1 MHEGPVV
8 VFAGGGTGGHLY
20 PALALAEELVRQ
32 RPDVRPF
39 FIGARRGIEARV
51 LPERGIEHRLL
62 PVRGVERGKWW
73 SNLAV
78 PFALASSLAT
88 TIGIHRRIRPE
99 LVVVTGGYAG
109 APAGLV
115 AAGLGTPLVL
125 QEQNAWP
132 GVTTRF
138 LSRWAAQIHLAFPEA
153 LAELPPRA
161 RRVAQVSGCPIRALP
176 DATPDRHDA
185 LVGLGLDP
193 QQRLLLLIG
202 GSQGSLALNDLML
215 EAVRSATAGNQALL
229 DGWQLL
235 WMTGPVHHASI
246 VVELAALGDPAWV
259 RAVPYIED
267 VPLVLGVTDLALSR
281 AGAMTTA
288 EISAWGVSAI
298 LVPLPT
304 AAANHQERN
313 ARALQQAGAAI
324 HLEQEGLTAGTL
336 WSTIAG
342 LAGDRQALA
351 TMSERARER
360 SRPDATSLIV
370 REIVGLL
377 PDPPSEGVRTIDPGS
392 GSTREQ
398 DLRASNE
405 QDLQLSNEWDLPRLS
420 NEGRI
425 HFMGV
430 GGAGMCAL
438 AELFVKHGGSVS
450 GCDIRVGS
458 TTDRLRTMDV
468 EIHEGHEASHVEGA
482 VALVVSAAV
491 PADHPEVRAALEQGI
506 PVFKRAEALGQWVNR
521 GRVLAVAGTH
531 GKTST
536 TAMTTEI
543 LAAAGMDPTGF
554 VGGRV
559 PAWGGNLRSGGDLYV
574 VEADEYDRSFLELKP
589 TVAVVTNVE
598 ADHIDT
604 YGALEGIMDA
614 FKEFLDGLS
623 RDGYVVICTDDP
635 GASGLVT
642 DLAPDLASRV
652 VTYGLESGAQ
662 VRAVDVE
669 ASPAGMVFR
678 VIEDGVDR
686 GAFRLPV
693 PGVHNLRN
701 ALGAATA
708 ARCLG
713 VDWDAVRE
721 GLTAYRG
728 VERRFDTVGL
738 ERDILIV
745 DDYAHHPSE
754 IQATLA
760 AARGAHPDRRIV
772 AVFQPHLFTRTRD
785 FAEEFGQA
793 LAEADSIWV
802 TDVFPAREAPIEG
815 VTGEMVA
822 LAAGRAGGNVHYHA
836 DVETLADAVLTE
848 LASGDL
854 LLTMGAGSIDNVA
867 REVMAR
873 LEETSHA

>member
-20 PALALAEELVRQ
+20 PALALAEELERQ

-39 FIGARRGIEARV
+39 FLGASRGIEARV
-51 LPERGIEHRLL
+51 LPELGLEHRLL
-62 PVRGVERGKWW
+62 PVRGVERGEWW
-73 SNLAV
+73 SNLGV
-78 PFALASSLAT
+78 PLALASSLAT
-88 TIGIHRRIRPE
+88 TLGVHRRMRPE

-138 LSRWAAQIHLAFPEA
+138 LSRWATQVHLAFPEA

-176 DATPDRHDA
+176 DAGPDRHDA

-193 QQRLLLLIG
+193 QRRLLLLIG
-202 GSQGSLALNDLML
+202 GSQGSLALNELML
-215 EAVRSATAGNQALL
+215 EAVRSAAAGNLAPL
-229 DGWQLL
+229 DEWQLL
-235 WMTGPVHHASI
+235 WMTGPAHHASI
-246 VVELAALGDPAWV
+246 VMELSALGDPAWV

-288 EISAWGVSAI
+288 EVLAWGVPAI

-304 AAANHQERN
+304 AAANHQELN

-324 HLEQEGLTAGTL
+324 HLEQEGLSAGAL
-336 WSTIAG
+336 WGTITG
-342 LAGDRQALA
+342 LAEDRQALS
-351 TMSERARER
+351 TMSERARDR

-377 PDPPSEGVRTIDPGS
+377 PGPRSADVPRAHPGS
-392 GSTREQ
+392 GSTGER
-398 DLRASNE
+398 DLR
-405 QDLQLSNEWDLPRLS
+405 RLS
-420 NEGRI
+420 NEGQI

-438 AELFVKHGGSVS
+438 AELFVQHGGSVS
-450 GCDIRVGS
+450 GCDLRPGS
-458 TTDRLRTMDV
+458 TSDRLRAMDV
-468 EIHEGHEASHVEGA
+468 QIHEGHGASHAEGA
-482 VALVVSAAV
+482 AALVVSAAV
-491 PADHPEVRAALEQGI
+491 PMDHPEVQEALERGI
-506 PVFKRAEALGQWVNR
+506 PVFKRAEALGQWVNQ

-536 TAMTTEI
+536 TAMATEI
-543 LAAAGMDPTGF
+543 LAAAEMDPTGF

-574 VEADEYDRSFLELKP
+574 VEADEYDRSFLQLKP
-589 TVAVVTNVE
+589 AVAVVTNVE
-598 ADHIDT
+598 ADHLDT
-604 YGALEGIMDA
+604 YGALEGVMNA
-614 FKEFLDGLS
+614 FKEFLDGLLP
-623 RDGYVVICTDDP
+623 DGYAVICTDDP
-635 GASGLVT
+635 GASKLVT
-642 DLAPDLASRV
+642 DLASRAR
-652 VTYGLESGAQ
+652 TYGLESGAQ

-669 ASPAGMVFR
+669 ASAVGMAFR
-678 VIEDGVDR
+678 VIEEGVDR
-686 GAFRLPV
+686 GKFRLPA
-693 PGVHNLRN
+693 PGVHNLLN
-701 ALGAATA
+701 ALGAAAA
-708 ARCLG
+708 ARCFG

-738 ERDILIV
+738 ERGILVV

-754 IQATLA
+754 IRATLA

-785 FAEEFGQA
+785 FAEEFGEA
-793 LAEADSIWV
+793 LGQADSIWV

-822 LAAGRAGGNVHYHA
+822 LAARRAGGDVRYHA
-836 DVETLADAVLTE
+836 DVDTMADTVLRE

-854 LLTMGAGSIDNVA
+854 LLTMGAGSVDQVA
-867 REVMAR
+867 YDVMAR
-873 LEETSHA
+873 LKETSHA

>member
-39 FIGARRGIEARV
+39 FVGASRGIEARV
-51 LPERGIEHRLL
+51 LPEKGLEHRLL
-62 PVRGVERGKWW
+62 PVRGVERGEWW
-73 SNLAV
+73 SNLGV
-78 PFALASSLAT
+78 PFALVSSLT
-88 TIGIHRRIRPE
+88 STLKVHRRLQPE

-138 LSRWAAQIHLAFPEA
+138 LSRWATQVHLAFPEA
-153 LAELPPRA
+153 LDELPPRA
-161 RRVAQVSGCPIRALP
+161 RKVAQVSGCPIRALP
-176 DATPDRHDA
+176 DAVPDRHDA

-193 QQRLLLLIG
+193 QRRLLLLIG
-202 GSQGSLALNDLML
+202 GSQGSLALNELML
-215 EAVRSATAGNQALL
+215 EAVRSAAPGNPL

-235 WMTGPVHHASI
+235 WMTGPAHHASI
-246 VVELAALGDPAWV
+246 VAELSALGDPAWI

-288 EISAWGVSAI
+288 EILAWGVPAI

-304 AAANHQERN
+304 AAANHQELN
-313 ARALQQAGAAI
+313 GRALQEAGAAI
-324 HLEQEGLTAGTL
+324 HLEQEGLTAGAL
-336 WSTIAG
+336 WETIAS
-342 LAGDRQALA
+342 LTRDRHRLA
-351 TMSERARER
+351 TMSELARER

-370 REIVGLL
+370 REMVGLL
-377 PDPPSEGVRTIDPGS
+377 PGPRSEGIGTIDPGS
-392 GSTREQ
+392 SPVSER
-398 DLRASNE
+398 DLR
-405 QDLQLSNEWDLPRLS
+405 RLS
-420 NEGRI
+420 NEGLI

-438 AELFVKHGGSVS
+438 AELFVKRGGSVS
-450 GCDIRVGS
+450 GCDLRPGS

-468 EIHEGHEASHVEGA
+468 QIHEGHRANHVEGVA
-482 VALVVSAAV
+482 ALVVSAAV
-491 PADHPEVRAALEQGI
+491 PRDHPEVQEALERGI
-506 PVFKRAEALGQWVNR
+506 PVFKRAEALGQWVNQ

-543 LAAAGMDPTGF
+543 LTAAGMDPTGF

-559 PAWGGNLRSGGDLYV
+559 PAWGGNLRSGGDLFV
-574 VEADEYDRSFLELKP
+574 VEADEYDRSFLELRP
-589 TVAVVTNVE
+589 EVAVVTNVE
-598 ADHIDT
+598 ADHLDT
-604 YGALEGIMDA
+604 YGALEGVVDA
-614 FKEFLDGLS
+614 FKAFLDELLP
-623 RDGYVVICTDDP
+623 DGWAVICTDDP
-635 GASGLVT
+635 EASRLV
-642 DLAPDLASRV
+642 PDLASRV
-652 VTYGLESGAQ
+652 RTYGLESDVD

-669 ASPAGMVFR
+669 ASAVGMDFR
-678 VIEDGVDR
+678 VIEDGFDR
-686 GAFRLPV
+686 GTFRLPA

-708 ARCLG
+708 ARCFR
-713 VDWDAVRE
+713 VDWDSVRQ
-721 GLTAYRG
+721 GLMAYRG

-738 ERDILIV
+738 ERGVLVV

-793 LAEADSIWV
+793 LAEADTIWV

-822 LAAGRAGGNVHYHA
+822 RAAGRAGGDVHYHA
-836 DVETLADAVLTE
+836 DVDTMADTVVTE
-848 LASGDL
+848 LTSGDL
-854 LLTMGAGSIDNVA
+854 LLTMGAGSVDHVA
-867 REVMAR
+867 HQVMAR
-873 LEETSHA
+873 LKETSHA

>member
-8 VFAGGGTGGHLY
+8 IFAGGGTGGHLY

-51 LPERGIEHRLL
+51 LPERSIEHRLL
-62 PVRGVERGKWW
+62 PVRGVERGEWW

-78 PFALASSLAT
+78 PFALASSLTT
-88 TIGIHRRIRPE
+88 TIGVHRRIRPE

-138 LSRWAAQIHLAFPEA
+138 LSRWAAQIHLAFPET

-176 DATPDRHDA
+176 DVTPNRHDA

-215 EAVRSATAGNQALL
+215 EAVRSAAAGNRAPL

-235 WMTGPVHHASI
+235 WMTGPAHHASI

-288 EISAWGVSAI
+288 EISAWGVPAI

-304 AAANHQERN
+304 AAANHQELN
-313 ARALQQAGAAI
+313 ARALQRAGAAI

-342 LAGDRQALA
+342 LAGDGQVLA
-351 TMSERARER
+351 TMSERAQER
-360 SRPDATSLIV
+360 SHPDATSLIV
-370 REIVGLL
+370 REMMGLL
-377 PDPPSEGVRTIDPGS
+377 PDQPSEGVRTIDPGS
-392 GSTREQ
+392 VSTREQ
-398 DLRASNE
+398 DLR
-405 QDLQLSNEWDLPRLS
+405 LSNERDLRRLS

-450 GCDIRVGS
+450 GCDLRPGS
-458 TTDRLRTMDV
+458 TTDRLRAMDV

-482 VALVVSAAV
+482 VALVVSTAV
-491 PADHPEVRAALEQGI
+491 PRDHPEVQAALEQGI

-543 LAAAGMDPTGF
+543 LVAAGMDPTGF

-559 PAWGGNLRSGGDLYV
+559 PGWGGNFRSGSDLYV
-574 VEADEYDRSFLELKP
+574 VEADEYDRSFLELRP

-598 ADHIDT
+598 ADHLDT
-604 YGALEGIMDA
+604 YGAFEGVMDA
-614 FKEFLDGLS
+614 FKEFLHGLS
-623 RDGYVVICTDDP
+623 RAGYAVICTDDP
-635 GASGLVT
+635 GASRLVT
-642 DLAPDLASRV
+642 DLAPDLAVR
-652 VTYGLESGAQ
+652 TYGLESGAQ

-669 ASPAGMVFR
+669 ASPVGMGFR

-686 GAFRLPV
+686 GTFRLPV

-708 ARCLG
+708 ARCLS
-713 VDWDAVRE
+713 VDWDAVRK

-738 ERDILIV
+738 ERGILIV

-754 IQATLA
+754 IQVTLA

-836 DVETLADAVLTE
+836 DVDTLADTVLTE

-854 LLTMGAGSIDNVA
+854 LLTMGAGSVDNVA

-873 LEETSHA
+873 LEETSLA

>member
-1 MHEGPVV
+1 VHEGPVV

-39 FIGARRGIEARV
+39 FFGARRGIEARV
-51 LPERGIEHRLL
+51 LPERGLENRLL
-62 PVRGVERGKWW
+62 PVRGIGRGEWW

-78 PFALASSLAT
+78 PFALASSLGT

-138 LSRWAAQIHLAFPEA
+138 LSRWATQIHLAFPEA

-161 RRVAQVSGCPIRALP
+161 RTVAQVSGCPIRALP

-215 EAVRSATAGNQALL
+215 EAVRSAAAGSHAPL

-235 WMTGPVHHASI
+235 WMTGPAHHSSI
-246 VVELAALGDPAWV
+246 IVELSALGDPAWV

-288 EISAWGVSAI
+288 EISAWGVPAI

-304 AAANHQERN
+304 AAANHQELN
-313 ARALQQAGAAI
+313 ARALQRAGAAM

-342 LAGDRQALA
+342 LAGDRQARA
-351 TMSERARER
+351 TMSERARHR

-370 REIVGLL
+370 RDMVGLL
-377 PDPPSEGVRTIDPGS
+377 PDLPSQGVQTVDPGS
-392 GSTREQ
+392 GSHER
-398 DLRASNE
+398 DLRPPNE
-405 QDLQLSNEWDLPRLS
+405 QDQRSSNERDLRRLS

-425 HFMGV
+425 HLMGV

-450 GCDIRVGS
+450 GCDLRPGS

-468 EIHEGHEASHVEGA
+468 EIHEGHEESHVQGA
-482 VALVVSAAV
+482 VALIVSAAV
-491 PADHPEVRAALEQGI
+491 PRDHPEVQAALEQGI

-543 LAAAGMDPTGF
+543 LVAAGMDPTGF

-559 PAWGGNLRSGGDLYV
+559 HAWGGNLRSGGDLFV

-598 ADHIDT
+598 ADHLDI
-604 YGALEGIMDA
+604 YGAFQGVLDA
-614 FKEFLDGLS
+614 FNEFLDGLS
-623 RDGYVVICTDDP
+623 GNGYAVICTDDP
-635 GASGLVT
+635 GASRLVT
-642 DLAPDLASRV
+642 DLALNLASRV
-652 VTYGLESGAQ
+652 RTYGLESGSQ

-669 ASPAGMVFR
+669 ASPVGMDFR
-678 VIEDGVDR
+678 VMEDGVDC
-686 GAFRLPV
+686 GTFRLPV

-708 ARCLG
+708 ARCFG

-738 ERDILIV
+738 EKDILIV

-760 AARGAHPDRRIV
+760 AARGAYPSRRIV

-785 FAEEFGQA
+785 FAEEFGQT

-822 LAAGRAGGNVHYHA
+822 LAAGRAGGDVCYHA
-836 DVETLADAVLTE
+836 DVDTLADTVLME
-848 LASGDL
+848 LAAGDL

-873 LEETSHA
+873 LKEISHA